1 MTTDLAIQD
10 TAAMLERLV
19 VDGDCS
25 KLTPEQKVKHY
36 VATCD
41 SLNLNWR
48 TKPFAYLRLN
58 GKEILYAQRDC
69 TDQLRKQNGVSIVSL
84 ERERIDEL
92 YMVTATAKLPD
103 GRTDS
108 AIGAVPIAG
117 LKGEALANAFMKAET
132 KAKRRV
138 TLSICGLGMTD
149 ESEVG
154 SIPGAQTIEMDAL
167 PATVER
173 NGENVNTTP
182 GEITEKP
189 KAKRTRAEIEAR
201 YAELCDEARM
211 WNDSERGPVV
221 EFLTFKPDWTDDQ
234 ITASGLALSK
244 ALDQVAPKE
253 RVPA

>member
-1 MTTDLAIQD
+1 MTANELATRD

-19 VDGDCS
+19 VDGDLS
-25 KLTPEQKVKHY
+25 KLTPDQKVQHY
-36 VATCD
+36 VNTCE

-58 GKEILYAQRDC
+58 GKEVLYAQRDC
-69 TDQLRKQNGVSIVSL
+69 TDQLRKLNGVSIVSL
-84 ERERIDEL
+84 ERERIDDL

-132 KAKRRV
+132 KSKRRV

-154 SIPGAQTIEMDAL
+154 SIPGAQTIEMTAI
-167 PATVER
+167 PSETHVEAPQPPVSQEHAMESAR
-173 NGENVNTTP
+173 ESWVNLQVAGAEVGIDIPNIETDHTLTEIKEAYNGY
-182 GEITEKP
+182 
-189 KAKRTRAEIEAR
+189 R
-201 YAELCDEARM
+201 
-211 WNDSERGPVV
+211 
-221 EFLTFKPDWTDDQ
+221 
-234 ITASGLALSK
+234 
-244 ALDQVAPKE
+244 DQVIAARRKQK
-253 RVPA
+253 VTA